1 MAMIWSDNFSVGVS
15 SIDEQHK
22 ELFHRTNRLLEAC
35 QEGRGKE
42 VVKETID
49 FLGEYV
55 SSHFSHE
62 EGLMQ
67 KYRYPEYAS
76 HKALHEG
83 FIRSFKKLQEQAQ
96 ENIGLSLV
104 TQVNKIV
111 VDWWVHHILNID
123 RKLGQFLINAMKA

>member
-22 ELFHRTNRLLEAC
+22 ELFRRTNRLLEAC

-49 FLGEYV
+49 FLGKYV
-55 SSHFSHE
+55 NSHFSHE

-67 KYRYPEYAS
+67 KYGYPEYAS

-83 FIRSFKKLQEQAQ
+83 FAQSFKKLQEQAQ

-104 TQVNKIV
+104 TQVNKVV

-123 RKLGQFLINAMKA
+123 KKLGQFLVSAMKA